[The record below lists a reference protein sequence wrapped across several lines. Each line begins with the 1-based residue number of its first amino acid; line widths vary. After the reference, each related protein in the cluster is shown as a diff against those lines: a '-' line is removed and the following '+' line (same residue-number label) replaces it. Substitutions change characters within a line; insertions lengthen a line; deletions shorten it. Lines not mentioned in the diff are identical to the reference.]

1 MPLRILVVEDSEQDT
16 TLLVGELQ
24 RGGYDVVYERVDT
37 AAAMR
42 AALESQSWDLV
53 TSDHAM
59 PQFSAPAALTLLKQ
73 LQPNVPF
80 IIVSG
85 EIDSNLA
92 VSLMRAG
99 AQDYIQK
106 QELARLTPAVERELR
121 EAEARRERQRAEQ
134 ALRESES
141 RYKAL
146 FDSASDA
153 IAIHDMEGRFLE
165 VNRVLCERLGY
176 SRDELL
182 QMTVMDI
189 EAPEYAALLPQRI
202 QELRRRGRILF
213 DTAHVRRDG
222 CVIPIELSSRI
233 VEYAGALAILS
244 IGRDIT
250 ERKQAEESLRQQNE
264 YLATLHETALGL
276 MNRLELTAVLE
287 NILARAT
294 QLLGTPHGYIYLAE
308 PGRTEIENKVGSGIF
323 ALPGRPFK
331 PGEGLTGQVWQT
343 GQPLVVDDYDTWP
356 GRLPDAP
363 RNELTAVAGVPLK
376 SGAQVTGVLAM
387 AHVEPGRT
395 FSSREIEL
403 LNRFAQL
410 SSIALDNARLY
421 EAAQRELV
429 ERKQAE
435 AELRAQKQLFENVV
449 AVARA
454 TAERPTLEATLQNVL
469 DVTTKLTGAEYG
481 DLLLLS
487 PSGVVTHY
495 ILPPSVAASERRQD
509 LIASMMDKGLAGWVA
524 RHRQAALIADTSQDE
539 RWLVLP
545 DNLYNV
551 CSALSVPILS
561 GPVLAGIL
569 TLTHTQPNRFTEEH
583 LRLLHAA
590 ADQMALAVR
599 NAQIFDAQRRMA
611 DRQTMLYEVL
621 RTVSRQLDPE
631 HVAWLAVEAIVEST
645 GWSNVSLALPD
656 EERAHWVIRAARG
669 DIAALSGLTLPFNQG
684 VTGRV
689 FETNRMQLVPDV
701 RADPDYVAG
710 HPAIR
715 SELAVPLRRSDHVVG
730 VLNLESDRLAA
741 FDEDDVLLAESLAE
755 VIALALDNAR
765 LYEATQRELFER
777 KRADKEIRRLNED
790 LERRARE
797 LAALNKAGQAIA
809 STLDLEAVLRLVI
822 AEVQS
827 LLEAE
832 GVSVL
837 LREGNELVF
846 AATTGPFSAK
856 LIGTRFPAT
865 EGIAGNV
872 LQDQRPSL
880 IADVRSDS
888 RFYDRIDTTTGLTT
902 RSLLA
907 VPLIFR
913 GTASG
918 VIEAI
923 NKANSTFDEHDLET
937 LEAMAGS
944 AALAIEN
951 ARLHKVTWNER
962 GRLQALIESSRDG
975 IILGG
980 MNGRILVANT
990 PAVQLLHLPG
1000 PPRDWLDR
1008 SVGDMLLALRHQAPA
1023 VARMALTELRHV
1035 KKGDDLINE
1044 GEYALP
1050 PHAVHWLN
1058 LPVQAGDVSLG
1069 RLLVLRDVTAERA
1082 VEELRADMTRMMV
1095 HDLRNPVGT
1104 ILTALQFLGTEAAS
1118 VLSNDQR
1125 RTLTIAHNGA
1135 KRMLALVNSILDVSQ
1150 LESGQM
1156 LLNRAL
1162 IRLDNL
1168 IDETLRAQLPQAVAK
1183 NQSLESDLPPA
1194 LPPAWAD
1201 AELIGRV
1208 LQNLV
1213 GNAIKFTPAGGVIRV
1228 TARVEQDD
1236 KRKLLVSVSDT
1247 GRGIPPEIR
1256 ERLFQKFVRGRQV
1269 GRGSGLGLAFCK
1281 LAVEAHGERIGVE
1294 STPESGATFTFSLA
1308 TAPGL

>member
-92 VSLMRAG
+92 VSLMKAG

-106 QELARLTPAVERELR
+106 QELARLAPAVERELR
-121 EAEARRERQRAEQ
+121 EAEARRERQRAEP

-153 IAIHDMEGRFLE
+153 IVIHDMEGRFLE

-189 EAPEYAALLPQRI
+189 DAPEYAALLPQRI

-264 YLATLHETALGL
+264 YLAALHETALGL
-276 MNRLELTAVLE
+276 MNRLELTTVLE

-308 PGRTEIENKVGSGIF
+308 PGGTEIENRVGSGIF

-331 PGEGLTGQVWQT
+331 PGEGLTGQVWQI

-363 RNELTAVAGVPLK
+363 LNELTAVAGVPLK

-387 AHVEPGRT
+387 AYVEPGRT

-454 TAERPTLEATLQNVL
+454 TAERPTLEATLQNAL

-599 NAQIFDAQRRMA
+599 NA
-611 DRQTMLYEVL
+611 
-621 RTVSRQLDPE
+621 
-631 HVAWLAVEAIVEST
+631 
-645 GWSNVSLALPD
+645 
-656 EERAHWVIRAARG
+656 
-669 DIAALSGLTLPFNQG
+669 
-684 VTGRV
+684 
-689 FETNRMQLVPDV
+689 
-701 RADPDYVAG
+701 
-710 HPAIR
+710 
-715 SELAVPLRRSDHVVG
+715 
-730 VLNLESDRLAA
+730 NL
-741 FDEDDVLLAESLAE
+741 
-755 VIALALDNAR
+755 
-765 LYEATQRELFER
+765 
-777 KRADKEIRRLNED
+777 
-790 LERRARE
+790 
-797 LAALNKAGQAIA
+797 
-809 STLDLEAVLRLVI
+809 
-822 AEVQS
+822 
-827 LLEAE
+827 
-832 GVSVL
+832 
-837 LREGNELVF
+837 
-846 AATTGPFSAK
+846 
-856 LIGTRFPAT
+856 
-865 EGIAGNV
+865 
-872 LQDQRPSL
+872 
-880 IADVRSDS
+880 
-888 RFYDRIDTTTGLTT
+888 
-902 RSLLA
+902 
-907 VPLIFR
+907 
-913 GTASG
+913 
-918 VIEAI
+918 
-923 NKANSTFDEHDLET
+923 
-937 LEAMAGS
+937 
-944 AALAIEN
+944 
-951 ARLHKVTWNER
+951 
-962 GRLQALIESSRDG
+962 
-975 IILGG
+975 
-980 MNGRILVANT
+980 
-990 PAVQLLHLPG
+990 
-1000 PPRDWLDR
+1000 
-1008 SVGDMLLALRHQAPA
+1008 
-1023 VARMALTELRHV
+1023 
-1035 KKGDDLINE
+1035 
-1044 GEYALP
+1044 
-1050 PHAVHWLN
+1050 
-1058 LPVQAGDVSLG
+1058 
-1069 RLLVLRDVTAERA
+1069 
-1082 VEELRADMTRMMV
+1082 
-1095 HDLRNPVGT
+1095 
-1104 ILTALQFLGTEAAS
+1104 
-1118 VLSNDQR
+1118 
-1125 RTLTIAHNGA
+1125 
-1135 KRMLALVNSILDVSQ
+1135 
-1150 LESGQM
+1150 
-1156 LLNRAL
+1156 
-1162 IRLDNL
+1162 
-1168 IDETLRAQLPQAVAK
+1168 
-1183 NQSLESDLPPA
+1183 
-1194 LPPAWAD
+1194 
-1201 AELIGRV
+1201 
-1208 LQNLV
+1208 
-1213 GNAIKFTPAGGVIRV
+1213 
-1228 TARVEQDD
+1228 
-1236 KRKLLVSVSDT
+1236 
-1247 GRGIPPEIR
+1247 
-1256 ERLFQKFVRGRQV
+1256 
-1269 GRGSGLGLAFCK
+1269 
-1281 LAVEAHGERIGVE
+1281 
-1294 STPESGATFTFSLA
+1294 
-1308 TAPGL
+1308 